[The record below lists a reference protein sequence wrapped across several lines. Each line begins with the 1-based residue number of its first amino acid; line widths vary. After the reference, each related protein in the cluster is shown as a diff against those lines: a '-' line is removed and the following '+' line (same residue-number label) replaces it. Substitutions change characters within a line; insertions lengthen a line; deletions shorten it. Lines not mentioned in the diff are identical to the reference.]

1 MQLVVQ
7 KYGGS
12 SVATLEKMNKI
23 ADAVIKRK
31 EEGVNVV
38 IVVSAMGKTTNNLI
52 EMAKSISEQ
61 PPKRELDML
70 MATGEQVSISLL
82 SMVFQEKGYDSV
94 SLTGFQAGIK
104 TEGVHTKNK
113 ISEVDVDKIKRYLE
127 EDKIVVVAGFQ
138 GMNTSGDITTLGR
151 GGSDTTA
158 VALAAKLKC
167 VCEIY
172 TDVDGIYS
180 VDPRL
185 FPNAKRLDFIS
196 YEEMMEMSCLGA
208 KVMEARSVELAYKYN
223 VPIYVAS
230 SHQKGK

>member
-12 SVATLEKMNKI
+12 SVASLEKMNKI

-94 SLTGFQAGIK
+94 SLT
-104 TEGVHTKNK
+104 
-113 ISEVDVDKIKRYLE
+113 
-127 EDKIVVVAGFQ
+127 
-138 GMNTSGDITTLGR
+138 
-151 GGSDTTA
+151 
-158 VALAAKLKC
+158 
-167 VCEIY
+167 
-172 TDVDGIYS
+172 
-180 VDPRL
+180 
-185 FPNAKRLDFIS
+185 
-196 YEEMMEMSCLGA
+196 
-208 KVMEARSVELAYKYN
+208 
-223 VPIYVAS
+223 
-230 SHQKGK
+230 